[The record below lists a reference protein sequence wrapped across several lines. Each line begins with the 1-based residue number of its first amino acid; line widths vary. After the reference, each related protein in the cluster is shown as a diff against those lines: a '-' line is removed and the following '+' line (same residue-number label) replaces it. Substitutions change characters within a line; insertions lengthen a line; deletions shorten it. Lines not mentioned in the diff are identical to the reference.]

1 MTPGSTLG
9 STYRL
14 QLSGLGFSGAR
25 ALVPYLHGLGIETL
39 YLSPVLAAVPGST
52 HGYDVIDPGR
62 LDPALGS
69 PAQFAALLDELG
81 VRGMRA
87 LLDVVPNHM
96 AADPSNAW
104 WWDTLR
110 RGQGSDVADT
120 FDIDWSQ
127 HGGRVLTPVLSQPL
141 ADASREASVRRE
153 TDGVILDMDGQHF
166 PLTPDSD
173 RRKPLL
179 DILAAQ
185 HFRPAFW
192 RLGDT
197 AGNYRRFFNINGLVG
212 VRVEDPEVFAR
223 THDFMSVLCA
233 DPRVAGLRVDHIDG
247 LSDPTGYL
255 DRLNEAIETPDNAR
269 RPVLLVEKILGR
281 DEVLDERWKVDGTT
295 GYEFADRAGGLFLRE
310 EGCRALSELGAALT
324 GDDTTFD
331 ELGLAAKCE
340 MLEGTFVAQLERVS
354 RSALSALDAEVPGH
368 DLAAADVQRA
378 VSELTVFLD
387 VYRTYLDGRPPT
399 RVDVATMARAAAR
412 CGAGRPDHEVER
424 AMGLLVSGVLEGGR
438 HGSSWLTVAS
448 QWQQLSGAV
457 MAKGVEDT
465 ATYRY
470 NGLLSHAEVGCDPDR
485 ASCSVDEFHRFVRR
499 RAGKRGSGGG
509 LNATSTHDSKRN
521 EDARSRLAVLSEAS
535 AEWAG
540 LVGRWHGRASVASPA
555 PQPQPHDAIVAYQTL
570 AALWPVG
577 RAGLGAGDVRR
588 VQDYALKAAREA
600 KLRTSWTE
608 PDPRYE
614 RALRSYVARICRDRR
629 FRTEMGRFVRTIAPA
644 AVSNALALMVL
655 KVCTPGV
662 PDFFQGTELFEA
674 TLTDPDNRRPVD
686 FAAREALLA
695 SLPAPGTPE
704 ADLVPQVQRMLDHW
718 ENGQIKLHVIRALLQ
733 QRRAL
738 PDLFAAG
745 PYLPLAT
752 SGQRAANLV
761 GWSRRH
767 GRHWVHAVVPR
778 LALEAGGPGRFPIG
792 SRVWGNTTC
801 VLPEG
806 APQSYVDIFTGRRIT
821 TTRGRIEV
829 AHALKVLPVAV
840 LRVADEG

>member
-1 MTPGSTLG
+1 MTLGDTLG

-14 QLSGLGFSGAR
+14 QLNGVGFSGAR
-25 ALVPYLHGLGIETL
+25 ALVPYLHELGIETL
-39 YLSPVLAAVPGST
+39 YLSPLLAAAPGST

-69 PAQFAALLDELG
+69 SAQFAALLDELG
-81 VRGMRA
+81 AHGMRA
-87 LLDVVPNHM
+87 LLDIVPNHM

-110 RGQGSDVADT
+110 RGQDSEVAHT

-141 ADASREASVRRE
+141 ADASREASVRRDP
-153 TDGVILDMDGQHF
+153 DGVILDLGGQRF
-166 PLTPDSD
+166 PLTLESE
-173 RRKPLL
+173 RRLPLL
-179 DILAAQ
+179 DLLAAQ
-185 HFRPAFW
+185 HFRPASW

-223 THDFMSVLCA
+223 THDFISVLCA
-233 DPRVAGLRVDHIDG
+233 DPRVAGLRVDHLDG
-247 LSDPTGYL
+247 LSDPTGYV
-255 DRLNEAIETPDNAR
+255 DRLNEAIATPDRAR
-269 RPVLLVEKILGR
+269 RPVVLVEKILGR
-281 DEVLDERWKVDGTT
+281 DEVLDERWRVDGTT

-310 EGCRALSELGAALT
+310 EGCRALSDLGAALT
-324 GDDTTFD
+324 GKDTTFD
-331 ELGLAAKCE
+331 DLGLAAKRE
-340 MLEGTFVAQLERVS
+340 MLERTFVAQLDRVA
-354 RSALSALDAEVPGH
+354 RSALLALDVEVPGH
-368 DLAAADVQRA
+368 DLATTDVRRA
-378 VSELTVFLD
+378 VAELTVFLD
-387 VYRTYLDGRPPT
+387 VYRTYLDGRPPA

-412 CGAGRPDHEVER
+412 RGAGGPDHEVER
-424 AMGLLVSGVLEGGR
+424 AIGLLVSGLLESGRNGG
-438 HGSSWLTVAS
+438 SWLTVAS

-470 NGLLSHAEVGCDPDR
+470 DGLLSHAEVGCDPDR
-485 ASCSVDEFHRFVRR
+485 ASCSVEEFHRFVRR
-499 RAGKRGSGGG
+499 RARKRGSDGG

-535 AEWAG
+535 AEWG
-540 LVGRWHGRASVASPA
+540 RLVGRWHGRYAVASPA
-555 PQPQPHDAIVAYQTL
+555 LQPHDAIVAYQTL
-570 AALWPVG
+570 AVLWPVG
-577 RAGLGAGDVRR
+577 RPGLPARDVRR

-644 AVSNALALMVL
+644 AASNALALMVL

-686 FAAREALLA
+686 FTVRKALLA

-704 ADLVPQVQRMLDHW
+704 ADLVPQVQRMLDDW

-733 QRRAL
+733 LRRAF
-738 PDLFAAG
+738 PDLFAEG
-745 PYLPLAT
+745 SYVPLAT
-752 SGQRAANLV
+752 SGRRGVNLV
-761 GWSRRH
+761 AWSRRR
-767 GRHWVHAVVPR
+767 GRHWVVAVVPR
-778 LALEAGGPGRFPIG
+778 LALEVGGPRRFPIG
-792 SRVWGNTTC
+792 SRIWENTTC
-801 VLPEG
+801 VLPQG
-806 APQSYVDIFTGRRIT
+806 APRSYVDIFTGRRIA

-829 AHALKVLPVAV
+829 ANVLRVLPVAV